1 MLVVQ
6 DKVCVLKNE
15 LANRLLFFLHNITNA
30 EQIEM
35 LLVKNN
41 GKKTVSGWNRNIMR
55 NDYLQG
61 SLLDFKFRQFM
72 LNAKQVDYN

>member
-30 EQIEM
+30 DQIEM
-35 LLVKNN
+35 LFVENN
-41 GKKTVSGWNRNIMR
+41 GKKPYQDGNRNIMR

-61 SLLDFKFRQFM
+61 SLLDFKLRQLM

>member
-35 LLVKNN
+35 LFVENN
-41 GKKTVSGWNRNIMR
+41 GKKTVSGW
-55 NDYLQG
+55 
-61 SLLDFKFRQFM
+61 K
-72 LNAKQVDYN
+72 